1 MKTIIVNQ
9 NDSGQRVDKFLSKL
23 LPHMPKSLL
32 YKQLRK
38 KRVKRNK
45 KALNAQDVL
54 ACGDELCLYINDEFF
69 EEKKAVTAS
78 GKGLSVVYED
88 GHILVLDKPAG
99 QASHGGEDSLLAQV
113 QGYLYEK
120 GEYHPEKEN
129 TFTPALSN
137 RLDRNTRGLVLAAKH
152 AEAQRLL
159 NEKIKNGEVKKQYLC
174 VVCGVPQKQS
184 GRLTD
189 FLQISETENRVRVCK
204 EDAPGA
210 KQAVLDYRV
219 LKEQNGL
226 SLVKVTLHTGRKHQ
240 IRVQLSHLGHPLLG
254 DTKYGAPKDARYRYQ
269 ALCAYRLTF
278 DFQGDSG
285 VLEGLKGKTIE
296 LSDRVFDDIMK

>member
-45 KALNAQDVL
+45 KALQAQDVL

-69 EEKKAVTAS
+69 EEKKSVTTS
-78 GKGLSVVYED
+78 GQGLCVVYED
-88 GHILVLDKPAG
+88 EHILVADKPAG
-99 QASHGGEDSLLAQV
+99 QASHGGDDSLLSQI

-120 GEYHPEKEN
+120 GEYHPEAEN
-129 TFTPALSN
+129 TFAPALSN

-159 NEKIKNGEVKKQYLC
+159 NEKIKNG
-174 VVCGVPQKQS
+174 
-184 GRLTD
+184 
-189 FLQISETENRVRVCK
+189 SEK
-204 EDAPGA
+204 
-210 KQAVLDYRV
+210 AVLMCSVWRATETKRQV
-219 LKEQNGL
+219 GELFKEFRERKSCQGL
-226 SLVKVTLHTGRKHQ
+226 RK
-240 IRVQLSHLGHPLLG
+240 
-254 DTKYGAPKDARYRYQ
+254 
-269 ALCAYRLTF
+269 
-278 DFQGDSG
+278 
-285 VLEGLKGKTIE
+285 
-296 LSDRVFDDIMK
+296 